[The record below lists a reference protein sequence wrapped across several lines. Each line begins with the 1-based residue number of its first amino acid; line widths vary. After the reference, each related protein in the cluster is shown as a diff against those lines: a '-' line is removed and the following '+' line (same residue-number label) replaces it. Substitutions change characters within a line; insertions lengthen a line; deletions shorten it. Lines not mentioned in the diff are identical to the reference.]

1 MTYKIGLTV
10 KFFSILKITIIFVIN
25 METQVGFMAA
35 FPDYTDF
42 YLFDYTD
49 FYLFDDIW
57 V

>member
-1 MTYKIGLTV
+1 
-10 KFFSILKITIIFVIN
+10 

-35 FPDYTDF
+35 FPDYADF

-57 V
+57 VLEIIQQI